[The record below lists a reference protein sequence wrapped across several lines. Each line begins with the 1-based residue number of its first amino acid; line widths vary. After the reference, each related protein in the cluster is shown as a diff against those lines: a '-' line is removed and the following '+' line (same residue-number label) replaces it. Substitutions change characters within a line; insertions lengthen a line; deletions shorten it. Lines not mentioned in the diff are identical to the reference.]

1 MVEAAA
7 PGGAA
12 ANGGV
17 MEGDILHALTV
28 VMDRW
33 NIRGRRPVMGEVFVF
48 RGSVLYIDIHI
59 YIYIYSTKY

>member
-33 NIRGRRPVMGEVFVF
+33 NIGGRRLVMGEVLVF
-48 RGSVLYIDIHI
+48 LGVLYWLYNYI
-59 YIYIYSTKY
+59 YIYIYSTKC

>member
-12 ANGGV
+12 ASGGV

-28 VMDRW
+28 VMDRA
-33 NIRGRRPVMGEVFVF
+33 NLGVKTEDLRGEVFK
-48 RGSVLYIDIHI
+48 RGHRM
-59 YIYIYSTKY
+59 

>member
-17 MEGDILHALTV
+17 IEGDILHALTV

-33 NIRGRRPVMGEVFVF
+33 NIRRRRPVMGEVFVF
-48 RGSVLYIDIHI
+48 FRGSILFYI
-59 YIYIYSTKY
+59 YIYIQY

>member
-17 MEGDILHALTV
+17 IEGDILHALTV

-33 NIRGRRPVMGEVFVF
+33 NIRRRRPVMGEVFVF
-48 RGSVLYIDIHI
+48 FRGSILL
-59 YIYIYSTKY
+59 YIYIQY

>member
-33 NIRGRRPVMGEVFVF
+33 NIRGRPVGGRCLFF
-48 RGSVLYIDIHI
+48 LGVLYCSIL
-59 YIYIYSTKY
+59 YI

>member
-17 MEGDILHALTV
+17 IEGDILHALTV

-33 NIRGRRPVMGEVFVF
+33 NIRRRRPVMGEVFVF
-48 RGSVLYIDIHI
+48 LGVLYCSI
-59 YIYIYSTKY
+59 YIYIQY

>member
-17 MEGDILHALTV
+17 IEGDILHALTV

-33 NIRGRRPVMGEVFVF
+33 NIRRRRPVMGEVFVF
-48 RGSVLYIDIHI
+48 FRGSILL

>member
-17 MEGDILHALTV
+17 IEGDILHALTV

-33 NIRGRRPVMGEVFVF
+33 NIRRRRPVMGEVFF
-48 RGSVLYIDIHI
+48 LGGSILF
-59 YIYIYSTKY
+59 YIYIQY

>member
-17 MEGDILHALTV
+17 IEGDILHALTV

-33 NIRGRRPVMGEVFVF
+33 NIRRRRPVMGEVFF
-48 RGSVLYIDIHI
+48 LGVLYCS
-59 YIYIYSTKY
+59 IYIYSTKY

>member
-48 RGSVLYIDIHI
+48 F
-59 YIYIYSTKY
+59 